1 MLDKF
6 IIAQDPI
13 HLKAQHE
20 LEAGRKTSHWM
31 WYIFPQLAG
40 LGSSE
45 TSKYYSLANLKEA
58 ELYLRHPVLGTRLIS
73 MANILLKLPGQHAH
87 EIFGSPDDMKLKS
100 CMTLFSL
107 VPGSDPAFSK
117 VLEKYFDGQKDHK
130 TLKILE
136 DLNSGH

>member
-6 IIAQDPI
+6 ITAQESTYP
-13 HLKAQHE
+13 KAQHE

-58 ELYLRHPVLGTRLIS
+58 ELYLRHPVLGARLVS
-73 MANILLKLPGQHAH
+73 MANILLKLPGRHAH

-107 VPGSDPAFSK
+107 VPGSDPSFSK

-136 DLNSGH
+136 DLNSGQ